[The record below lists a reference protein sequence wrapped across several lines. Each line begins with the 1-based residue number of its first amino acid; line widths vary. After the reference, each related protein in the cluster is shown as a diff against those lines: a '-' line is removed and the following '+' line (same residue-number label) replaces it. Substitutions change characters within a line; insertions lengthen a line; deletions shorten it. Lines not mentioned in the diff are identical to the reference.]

1 MKLFL
6 YFSKDARLPE
16 QLQRAMAAEAEAAR
30 EARAKVTCRIDNR
43 DTWEN
48 CHRMDNVICEQLLT

>member
-1 MKLFL
+1 
-6 YFSKDARLPE
+6 
-16 QLQRAMAAEAEAAR
+16 MAAEAEAAR

-48 CHRMDNVICEQLLT
+48 CHRMDNVICMWTPHYLRLIFCMLFESII